1 MEGKK
6 IEGNLSVFQLNHM
19 ASVFAVRMHVSSA
32 TKATVVQLWPF
43 SVCHATHGENV
54 LCDVEGA
61 TRTMITK

>member
-19 ASVFAVRMHVSSA
+19 ASVFAVRMNVSSA

-43 SVCHATHGENV
+43 SICHATHRESV
-54 LCDVEGA
+54 LCDREGV
-61 TRTMITK
+61 TRTVITK

>member
-19 ASVFAVRMHVSSA
+19 ASVFAVRTNVSSL

-43 SVCHATHGENV
+43 SVCHATHRENV